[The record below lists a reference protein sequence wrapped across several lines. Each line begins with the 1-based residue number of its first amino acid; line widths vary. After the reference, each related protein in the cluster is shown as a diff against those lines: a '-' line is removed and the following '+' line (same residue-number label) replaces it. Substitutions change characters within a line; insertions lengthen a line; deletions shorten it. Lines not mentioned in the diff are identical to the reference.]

1 MTTISRKIL
10 VVEDDIEFCD
20 NLTDILELENYEVT
34 VVHNADDAIREVKEG
49 NYPVVIQ
56 DLRLPGEGGTSI
68 LKRIKEILPQT
79 QVIIM
84 TAFASIETAIDALE
98 RDAYAYLVKPM
109 NMKELIITIDRAFQ
123 DVTIKIEK
131 DNLLKELT
139 RASIKMVEQNLE
151 IMKKNRELEIRNDEL
166 ASLIYA
172 ISHDLK
178 SSLVTFH
185 GYLDFLNESDLD
197 AGSKKFVDRL
207 LYTAN
212 KMSGQIKD
220 LLQVATDGNISDS
233 GTVINIC
240 ELVREIVEE
249 ISPGIRKK
257 DAKITISEDMPEVFY
272 SRKRLKRVFENLMTN
287 AFKFSYG
294 NENQEVEIG
303 WKSDEKSDK
312 YIFYVRDNGIGIEQ
326 AYHEKI
332 FGIFEKL
339 EEIPGIE
346 GSGIGLSVVRRII
359 QNQNGKIWLESE
371 KGQGSTFYF
380 TVDRN
385 IPLIKEDE
393 R

>member
-1 MTTISRKIL
+1 MSLLARRIL
-10 VVEDDIEFCD
+10 VVEDDMEFCD

-34 VVHNADDAIREVKEG
+34 VVHTSDDAIREVKAG

-56 DLRLPGEGGTSI
+56 DLRLPGECGTSI
-68 LKRIKEILPQT
+68 LKKIKEMLPQT

-123 DVTIKIEK
+123 DASIKLEK
-131 DNLLKELT
+131 DNLLGELT
-139 RASIKMVEQNLE
+139 QASIKMVEQNLE

-185 GYLDFLNESDLD
+185 GYLDFLSESEMDPD
-197 AGSKKFVDRL
+197 AKKYMDRL

-220 LLQVATDGNISDS
+220 LLQVATNGNI
-233 GTVINIC
+233 TEPKTMINTF
-240 ELVREIVEE
+240 ELVKEILDE
-249 ISPGIRKK
+249 IPPGIKKK
-257 DAKITISEDMPEVFY
+257 DAEIIVAPDLPEVFY
-272 SRKRLKRVFENLMTN
+272 SRKRLLRVFENLLTN
-287 AFKFSYG
+287 AFKFSVKG
-294 NENQEVEIG
+294 ESQKIEIG
-303 WKSDEKSDK
+303 WLPDDKSDK
-312 YIFYVRDNGIGIEQ
+312 YIFYVRDNGIGIEKNF
-326 AYHEKI
+326 HEKI

-339 EEIPGIE
+339 DEVPGIE
-346 GSGIGLSVVRRII
+346 GSGIGLSIVKRIL
-359 QNQNGKIWLESE
+359 QNNNGDIRIESE
-371 KGQGSTFYF
+371 KNQGSTFYF
-380 TVDRN
+380 TVE
-385 IPLIKEDE
+385 K
-393 R
+393 